1 VKGRHLDYTVQVDF
15 DDTIT
20 VGIVS
25 LSLMKAFSDSKQW
38 ELIEANYSSGLISV
52 EESNRQLFA
61 HINTDSQKIRDY
73 VTRVAKIRPGFLSF
87 VEFCST
93 SNINLVIVSSGLDIY
108 IKPILQ
114 KLGLSNLELR
124 SGVTSYTSQG
134 IAVTYIGPNGEEI
147 LEGFKLAWFHYYRN
161 YGRSLVYIGD
171 SESDLPSALEADH
184 VIARSELKELLAS
197 RGIPHNS
204 FDTFYDVQKHL
215 LALPKFHK
223 LT

>member
-1 VKGRHLDYTVQVDF
+1 MDYTVQCDF

-25 LSLMKAFSDSKQW
+25 LSLMQAFSDNRQW

-61 HINTDSQKIRDY
+61 HMNTDSQKIQDY
-73 VTRVAKIRPGFLSF
+73 VTNVVQIRPGFLSF
-87 VEFCST
+87 VEFCSAN
-93 SNINLVIVSSGLDIY
+93 NIKLVIVSSGLDIY

-114 KLGLSNLELR
+114 NLGLSDLELR
-124 SGVTSYTSQG
+124 SGVTSCTSQG
-134 IAVTYIGPNGEEI
+134 ISVAYLGPNGEKI
-147 LEGFKLAWFHYYRN
+147 GEGFKLAWFRHYSNYR
-161 YGRSLVYIGD
+161 RPLVYIGD

-184 VIARSELKELLAS
+184 VIARSELKELLVS
-197 RGIPHNS
+197 RGIPHES

-215 LALPKFHK
+215 LALHK
-223 LT
+223 LNKLK

>member
-1 VKGRHLDYTVQVDF
+1 MDYTVQCDF

-25 LSLMKAFSDSKQW
+25 LSLMEAFSNNKQW

-61 HINTDSQKIRDY
+61 HMNTDAQKIHGY
-73 VTRVAKIRPGFLSF
+73 VTNVVKIRPGFLSF

-93 SNINLVIVSSGLDIY
+93 NNIKLVIVSSGLDIY

-114 KLGLSNLELR
+114 NLGLSDLELR
-124 SGVTSYTSQG
+124 SGVTSPTSQG
-134 IAVTYIGPNGEEI
+134 IAVAYIGPKGERI
-147 LEGFKLAWFHYYRN
+147 GEGFKLAWFRHYSN
-161 YGRSLVYIGD
+161 YGRPLIYIGD
-171 SESDLPSALEADH
+171 SESDLPPALEADH
-184 VIARSELKELLAS
+184 VIARSELKELLVS
-197 RGIPHNS
+197 RGIPHES

-215 LALPKFHK
+215 LALPKLHK
-223 LT
+223 LK

>member
-1 VKGRHLDYTVQVDF
+1 MDYIVQCDF

-25 LSLMKAFSDSKQW
+25 LSLMQAFSNNRQW

-61 HINTDSQKIRDY
+61 HINTDPQQIQDY
-73 VTRVAKIRPGFLSF
+73 VTDVVQIRPGFLSF

-93 SNINLVIVSSGLDIY
+93 NNIKLVIVSSGLDIY

-114 KLGLSNLELR
+114 NLGLNDLELR
-124 SGVTSYTSQG
+124 SGVTNSTSQG
-134 IAVTYIGPNGEEI
+134 IAVTYLGPNGEKI
-147 LEGFKLAWFHYYRN
+147 KEGFKLAWFRHYRN
-161 YGRSLVYIGD
+161 YRRPLVYIGD

-184 VIARSELKELLAS
+184 VIARSELKELLVS
-197 RGIPHNS
+197 RRIPYES
-204 FDTFYDVQKHL
+204 FDTFYDVQKHML
-215 LALPKFHK
+215 TLPNLDE

>member
-1 VKGRHLDYTVQVDF
+1 MDYIVQCDF

-25 LSLMKAFSDSKQW
+25 LSLMQAFSNNRQW

-61 HINTDSQKIRDY
+61 HINTDPQQIQDY
-73 VTRVAKIRPGFLSF
+73 VTDVVQIRPGFLSF

-93 SNINLVIVSSGLDIY
+93 NNIKLVIVSSGLDIY

-114 KLGLSNLELR
+114 NLGLNDLELR
-124 SGVTSYTSQG
+124 SGVTNSTSQG
-134 IAVTYIGPNGEEI
+134 IAVTYLGPNGEKI
-147 LEGFKLAWFHYYRN
+147 KEGFKLAWFRHYRN
-161 YGRSLVYIGD
+161 YRRPLVYIGD

-184 VIARSELKELLAS
+184 VIARSELKELLVS
-197 RGIPHNS
+197 RQIPYES
-204 FDTFYDVQKHL
+204 FDTFYDVQKHML
-215 LALPKFHK
+215 TLPNLDE